1 MKFIKIPS
9 IFLLLCTIIF
19 TTTVEAK
26 KEKVKTECGWIEPN
40 QLCNGVF
47 YPDNEKLRELVKN
60 KENYSDS
67 KINTYFVTSLRY
79 LFANDNNPI
88 HSISNWNTSNVV
100 DMSFLFYKNKDFNQD
115 ISSWKTSKV
124 INMDSM
130 FNETGKFN
138 QPLNSWNVSNL
149 ILPIAKARGF
159 YNCLPIFRLPLLE
172 ANLISKLKNI

>member
-1 MKFIKIPS
+1 MTLSTDILGIS
-9 IFLLLCTIIF
+9 LIE
-19 TTTVEAK
+19 VWK
-26 KEKVKTECGWIEPN
+26 KRKTNPKGRRSKYKPGGK
-40 QLCNGVF
+40 L